1 MKAIQAPGQMTSS
14 PHSASDGMAFD
25 LLHPEIRRWIWE
37 QNWSEL
43 RDVQDKTIR
52 AVLEGTGDTLVAAA
66 TAAGKTEAA
75 FLPVLTRIAEHEGGG
90 LSALYVGPL
99 KALINDQFRRLEPL
113 CERLEIPV
121 VRWHGDAPTG
131 AKAKVLR
138 DPSGIA
144 LITPESIEALLV
156 RKPDAAR
163 RLFGSLEFI
172 VIDELHAFLHGPRGL
187 HLASLLRRI
196 DRLSAKSARRV
207 GLSATIGDLAI
218 AARWLNW
225 QCAEGVQIIEAKS
238 DSPELKL
245 QIRGYEE
252 PADVDF
258 FDIVETDE
266 PPVRALDEI
275 ASHMFESLRG
285 SNNLVFGGSRKMV
298 EAVTDRLQ
306 RRSEQHGIPNEF
318 FAHHGSLSRH
328 ARHEVEARLKQ
339 GELPTTAVATT
350 TLELGID
357 LGSVVSVAQVGAS
370 RSLASLRQRLGRSGR
385 RRGMPAI
392 LRIYCRA
399 PYLLPESGLLD
410 RLRLDLV
417 QAVASIRLLVE
428 RFVEPPEA
436 DPALVTV
443 ALHQTLSIIAA
454 QGGAYAETLYEAVC
468 GGGPLSALSRS
479 DYVELLRAMA
489 AHDPA
494 LLEQA
499 PDRTILL
506 GPEGERLTT
515 SRDFYAIFP
524 TDQEW
529 RLVAGDRFLGT
540 IPLFNQVG
548 PGSILLF
555 AGRRWRV
562 ETVDDPGKV
571 LQVVQHRKGKVPLFA
586 DQAAEPVHDRLA
598 AEMRNVLL
606 DDALPAYL
614 DAEARRMLVEARK
627 AFRESGLEGCHLVSE
642 GDDVHVLTWCGS
654 KMNALLALAFLSAG
668 VKAWSHDVGI
678 TLDDISLEEARSL
691 LKHIATSPPVT
702 SQALADFVES
712 FEVAKYDTYAPI
724 SLLRRLWAREND
736 VSVQSL
742 PEMARLLA
750 E

>member
-1 MKAIQAPGQMTSS
+1 MTTS
-14 PHSASDGMAFD
+14 PRSASEIAAFD
-25 LLHPEIRRWIWE
+25 RLHPEIQRWIWE

-43 RDVQDKTIR
+43 RDVQEKTIR
-52 AVLEGTGDTLVAAA
+52 AVLEEAGDVLVAAA

-75 FLPVLTRIAEHEGGG
+75 FLPVLTRVAEHEGGG

-99 KALINDQFRRLEPL
+99 KALINDQFCRLEPL
-113 CERLEIPV
+113 CERLDIPV
-121 VRWHGDAPTG
+121 VRWHGDAPAG

-138 DPSGIA
+138 NPSGIA

-156 RKPDAAR
+156 RKPEAAR
-163 RLFGSLEFI
+163 RLFGAIDFV
-172 VIDELHAFLHGPRGL
+172 VIDELHAFLQGPRGL

-196 DRLSAKSARRV
+196 DALADKRARRV
-207 GLSATIGDLAI
+207 GLSATIGDLSI
-218 AARWLNW
+218 AARWLNR
-225 QCAEGVQIIEAKS
+225 ERTGDVRIIEARS
-238 DSPELKL
+238 GSPELKL

-252 PADVDF
+252 PADIDF
-258 FDIVETDE
+258 FDIVESDE

-275 ASHMFESLRG
+275 GDHMFKTLRG

-298 EAVTDRLQ
+298 EALTDRLQ
-306 RRSEQHGIPNEF
+306 RRADRQDVPNEF

-328 ARHEVEARLKQ
+328 ARHEVEARLKE
-339 GELPTTAVATT
+339 GDLPTTAVATT

-357 LGSVVSVAQVGAS
+357 LGSVVSVAQVGAP

-385 RRGMPAI
+385 RKGTPAI

-399 PYLLPESGLLD
+399 PHLLPESGPLD

-417 QAVASIRLLVE
+417 QAIASIRLLVE
-428 RFVEPPEA
+428 RFIEPPEA
-436 DPALVTV
+436 DPAIVTV

-454 QGGAYAETLYEAVC
+454 QGGARADALYRAIC
-468 GGGPLSALSRS
+468 GGGPLSALSTS
-479 DYVELLRAMA
+479 DYAELLRAMA
-489 AHDPA
+489 THDPA

-499 PDRTILL
+499 PDRTIML

-571 LQVVQHRKGKVPLFA
+571 LQVVQHRAGKVPLFA
-586 DQAAEPVHDRLA
+586 DQAAEPVHDRLGG
-598 AEMRNVLL
+598 EMRAVLL
-606 DDALPAYL
+606 DDEIPPYL
-614 DAEARRMLVEARK
+614 DAEAGRILAEARRT
-627 AFRESGLEGCHLVSE
+627 FHELGLESGHLTHE
-642 GDDVHVLTWCGS
+642 DDALHIFTWRGS
-654 KMNALLALAFLSAG
+654 KANALFVLAFLGAG
-668 VKAWSHDVGI
+668 VKAWPHDVGI
-678 TLDDISLEEARSL
+678 TLEDISPEEARSL
-691 LKHIATSPPVT
+691 LEHMAARPPPT
-702 SQALADFVES
+702 SQALADFIES
-712 FEVAKYDTYAPI
+712 FETAKYDAYAPTP
-724 SLLRRLWAREND
+724 LLRRLWARDHEELART
-736 VSVQSL
+736 L
-742 PEMARLLA
+742 PAIARAVLDMAD
-750 E
+750 

>member
-1 MKAIQAPGQMTSS
+1 MATLP
-14 PHSASDGMAFD
+14 PSASEIAAFD
-25 LLHPEIRRWIWE
+25 RLHPQIRRWIWE

-43 RDVQDKTIR
+43 RDVQEKTIR
-52 AVLEGTGDTLVAAA
+52 AVLEETGDVLVAAA

-113 CERLEIPV
+113 CERLDIPV
-121 VRWHGDAPTG
+121 VRWHGDAPAG
-131 AKAKVLR
+131 AKAKVLGN
-138 DPSGIA
+138 PAGIA

-156 RKPDAAR
+156 RKPEAAR
-163 RLFGSLEFI
+163 RLFGGLEFI
-172 VIDELHAFLHGPRGL
+172 VIDELHAFLQGPRGL

-196 DRLSAKSARRV
+196 DALADKRPRRV
-207 GLSATIGDLAI
+207 GLSATIGDLTI

-225 QCAEGVQIIEAKS
+225 EDTANVHIIEARTG
-238 DSPELKL
+238 SPELKL

-258 FDIVETDE
+258 FDIVESDE
-266 PPVRALDEI
+266 PPVRALDGI
-275 ASHMFESLRG
+275 GDHMFDTLRG

-298 EAVTDRLQ
+298 EAITDRLQ
-306 RRSEQHGIPNEF
+306 RRAERHNVPNEF

-339 GELPTTAVATT
+339 GDLPTTAVATT

-357 LGSVVSVAQVGAS
+357 LGSVVSVAQVGAP

-385 RRGMPAI
+385 RKGAPAI

-399 PYLLPESGLLD
+399 PHLFPESGPLD

-417 QAVASIRLLVE
+417 QAIASIQLLVE
-428 RFVEPPEA
+428 RFIEPPEA
-436 DPALVTV
+436 DPANVTV

-454 QGGAYAETLYEAVC
+454 QGGARADTLYRAIC
-468 GGGPLSALSRS
+468 GTGPLSALSTS
-479 DYVELLRAMA
+479 DYAELLRAMA

-499 PDRTILL
+499 PDRTIML

-540 IPLFNQVG
+540 IPLFNEVG

-562 ETVDDPGKV
+562 ETVDEPGKV
-571 LQVVQHRKGKVPLFA
+571 LQVVQHRAGKVPLFA
-586 DQAAEPVHDRLA
+586 DQAAEPVHDRLVA
-598 AEMRNVLL
+598 QMRNVLL
-606 DDALPAYL
+606 ENATPPYL
-614 DAEARRMLVEARK
+614 DAEARRMLAEARK
-627 AFRESGLEGCHLVSE
+627 TFLELRLESCRLLPEDEALHLF
-642 GDDVHVLTWCGS
+642 TWRGS
-654 KMNALLALAFLSAG
+654 KANALLALAFLGAG
-668 VKAWSHDVGI
+668 VKAWPHDVGI
-678 TLDDISLEEARSL
+678 TLEDTSLEEARSL
-691 LKHIATSPPVT
+691 LKHMATTPPPT
-702 SQALADFVES
+702 SQALAEFIES
-712 FEVAKYDTYAPI
+712 FETAKYDDYAPV
-724 SLLRRLWAREND
+724 SLLRRLWARDHTELTRM
-736 VSVQSL
+736 L
-742 PEMARLLA
+742 PAMARAVLDA
-750 E
+750 VD